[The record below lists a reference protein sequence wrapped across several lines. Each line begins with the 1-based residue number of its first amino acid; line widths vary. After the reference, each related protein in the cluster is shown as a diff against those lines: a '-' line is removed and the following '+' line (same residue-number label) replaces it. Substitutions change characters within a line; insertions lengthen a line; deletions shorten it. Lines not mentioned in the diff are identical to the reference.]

1 MHISIG
7 VSRSH
12 FASSRCANNGE
23 KKEPVP
29 LFHRPEFMWFT
40 YRRYKGWLML
50 HYKKSELAFAMEW
63 EEMKQRTPWCKKR
76 FTTSNDLEMYLRI

>member
-1 MHISIG
+1 M
-7 VSRSH
+7 
-12 FASSRCANNGE
+12 E

-50 HYKKSELAFAMEW
+50 HYKKSELACEIEW
-63 EEMKQRTPWCKKR
+63 DYMKMCTPWWNKR
-76 FTTSNDLEMYLRI
+76 FTTGYDLEMYLRI